1 MSVPAPDHPLD
12 DAIVQAWQ
20 AMKSQRWAEA
30 VDALNLQA
38 EPERPGAMARV
49 HAFRAQALFELGR
62 WVEAEQDAAAAVR
75 WAKKEPGQAGLA
87 QLRAL
92 QAQILTSHAA
102 HKTAA
107 IERQAD
113 EALADKPDD
122 PNGNPDDPMGPD
134 VPTAAAMRVRKANV
148 LLDRGD
154 HAGAERTA
162 LMVWSQAS
170 APLRERI
177 FAALTLARCG
187 DGAEHWIPLAHAAA
201 DEADD
206 QNLLAAVARAARMS
220 GVTLKLLPDIAN
232 RDRMG

>member
-1 MSVPAPDHPLD
+1 MSGSASDGLLD
-12 DAIVQAWQ
+12 EAIVQAWQ
-20 AMKSQRWAEA
+20 AMKSQRWEEA
-30 VDALNLQA
+30 VNALNLQA
-38 EPERPGAMARV
+38 APERPGAMARV

-75 WAKKEPGQAGLA
+75 WAKTEPGQAGLA
-87 QLRAL
+87 HLRAL
-92 QAQILTSHAA
+92 QARILTSHAA

-113 EALADKPDD
+113 EALADQ
-122 PNGNPDDPMGPD
+122 PDDPMGPTGPD
-134 VPTAAAMRVRKANV
+134 VPTVAAMRVRKANV

-162 LMVWSQAS
+162 LMVWSQES

-177 FAALTLARCG
+177 LAALTLARCG

-220 GVTLKLLPDIAN
+220 GVTLKLISHVAN
-232 RDRMG
+232 RNRVG